1 MPERPPE
8 NIFTERLFLRK
19 PEIEDAVSIFEQYAQ
34 DAGVTQYLTWA
45 PHQSI
50 SDTKIFLNR
59 CISVWKEGTAFPWTI
74 VRKSDKQLLGMIEIV
89 RIDHSGINLGY
100 VLARPF
106 WGNGYMTESLKE
118 IINWA
123 LRQDDMFRVW
133 AICDVENIASTR
145 VMEKSG
151 MQREGVLRRWLKLAH
166 FGDTP
171 RDCYCY
177 SIVK

>member
-8 NIFTERLFLRK
+8 MIYTERLFLRK
-19 PEIEDAVSIFEQYAQ
+19 PNLEDAVSIFDQYAQ
-34 DAGVTQYLTWA
+34 DVEVTQYLTWA

-50 SDTKIFLNR
+50 TDTTAFLNR
-59 CISVWKEGTAFPWTI
+59 CISVWNEGTAFPWTI
-74 VRKSDKQLLGMIEIV
+74 VRSSDKQLLGMIEIV

-100 VLARPF
+100 VLARKF
-106 WGNGYMTESLKE
+106 WGKGYMTESLKK

-123 LRQDDMFRVW
+123 FEQDDIFRIW
-133 AICDVENIASTR
+133 AICDIENIASSR

-151 MQREGVLRRWLKLAH
+151 MQREGILRRWLKLSY
-166 FGDTP
+166 FGDIP